1 MRNILCLCQLIL
13 LLNFIIITK
22 EDICPDNQISISSLG
37 KCINIT
43 DILLDRNLIIKTENL
58 FFLATNKEGKIQK
71 NGFKLDI
78 YKLNDTKLQ
87 SHNMRKSKLYI
98 PNSCFEKMEDDIQ
111 LQLDKNKG
119 IIIIVQNYN
128 ENNSNNISDNYFI
141 IRHNSPN
148 TKINYINSNDY
159 DFSYCNNDP
168 ILFDEEIHINTLR
181 YNYNDTTPIDIQQIM
196 YGKKYGIDLFN
207 PNSEFF
213 NDICFKFTSE
223 KGFDVPLESRVEDY
237 YQNITFCDDRKNSH
251 YISCNYS
258 SIKSTFTFRCAFGYY
273 KNEGDKSS
281 YLDTI
286 DSELK
291 SLVSV
296 SNLKVI
302 KCYKQFL
309 NLRDIIRNYGGMICI
324 VVLIIHIICFLMFCF
339 TGIKPLE
346 NKLEDL
352 IILGKAITRR
362 LSNWAGFHGIGDL
375 SGEDN
380 SNNQINIEH
389 KKKFNL
395 WGQIKL
401 LRLKR
406 QKIKESIKLK
416 VSNPPK
422 KGDVLALKENAKESE
437 RININIV
444 DIKESDFDIFQN
456 KQKPI
461 KLNPSRQKSVDKN
474 IQKTGGS
481 KILKTKDK
489 KTKKEK
495 ENKEKKSENSQIYD
509 YDDDELNE
517 LPLDKALKKDHR
529 NFCQYYWN
537 ILLDSHIILNI
548 FLVHDDYNLF
558 TIKLCLLLM
567 TFAINLTF
575 NIFFFTSESMEL
587 TYVKSVNDI
596 SRLWDDFVQGIYSS
610 ILSAIALVILKYLS
624 LTHNS
629 IRALRKIKDMKI
641 AEKKSVCIIRCIKI
655 RIVIYYILSFIFNIV
670 FGFYILSFCAIFEN
684 TQTELIISMFYSWLI
699 SLIYPF
705 IICFIASILR
715 SIAFR
720 CKSKFIYIA
729 NKIFLLLN

>member
-1 MRNILCLCQLIL
+1 
-13 LLNFIIITK
+13 
-22 EDICPDNQISISSLG
+22 
-37 KCINIT
+37 
-43 DILLDRNLIIKTENL
+43 
-58 FFLATNKEGKIQK
+58 
-71 NGFKLDI
+71 
-78 YKLNDTKLQ
+78 
-87 SHNMRKSKLYI
+87 MRKSKLYI

-119 IIIIVQNYN
+119 ILIIVQNYN

-159 DFSYCNNDP
+159 DFSFCNNEP

-196 YGKKYGIDLFN
+196 YGKKYGVDLFN

-251 YISCNYS
+251 YISSNYS
-258 SIKSTFTFRCAFGYY
+258 SIKATFTFRCAFGYY

-324 VVLIIHIICFLMFCF
+324 VVLIIHIICFSIFCF
-339 TGIKPLE
+339 TGIKPIE

-352 IILGKAITRR
+352 FILGKAITRR
-362 LSNWAGFHGIGDL
+362 RSGWAGFLGVNDSPGMEIL
-375 SGEDN
+375 
-380 SNNQINIEH
+380 NNQIDQR
-389 KKKFNL
+389 KKFNL

-401 LRLKR
+401 LKLRK
-406 QKIKESIKLK
+406 QKNIPSIKLK
-416 VSNPPK
+416 LSNPPK
-422 KGDVLALKENAKESE
+422 KPKKLSSNENPKESE
-437 RININIV
+437 EINIRIMDLNEGGS
-444 DIKESDFDIFQN
+444 DILQN
-456 KQKPI
+456 NQNQIKINPI
-461 KLNPSRQKSVDKN
+461 RQKTDGNNSEKN
-474 IQKTGGS
+474 DDVKIYNQKDN
-481 KILKTKDK
+481 TKEDK
-489 KTKKEK
+489 K
-495 ENKEKKSENSQIYD
+495 SDNSRLYD
-509 YDDDELNE
+509 YENDELNE
-517 LPLDKALKKDHR
+517 LPFDKAMKNDHR
-529 NFCQYYWN
+529 NFCQYYGN
-537 ILLDSHIILNI
+537 ILLIGHIILNV
-548 FLVHDDYNLF
+548 FFRRNDFNLF
-558 TIKLCLLLM
+558 TIKLCLLFM

-575 NIFFFTSESMEL
+575 NIFFFTNKSMKL
-587 TYVKSVNDI
+587 NYIKSVDDVSIIFDNFVKS
-596 SRLWDDFVQGIYSS
+596 LYSS
-610 ILSAIALVILKYLS
+610 ILANILLIFLKYIC

-629 IRALRKIKDMKI
+629 VRSLRQIKDVNS
-641 AEKKSVCIIRCIKI
+641 AEKQSVCILRCIKL
-655 RIVIYYILSFIFNIV
+655 RILIYYILSLIFLII

-684 TQTELIISMFYSWLI
+684 TQIELIKSTFYSWLI

-705 IICFIASILR
+705 IICFITSIIR
-715 SIAFR
+715 SISFIL
-720 CKSKFIYIA
+720 KSKCLYAVKLILQF
-729 NKIFLLLN
+729 F

>member
-1 MRNILCLCQLIL
+1 MRNILCLSQIIL

-37 KCINIT
+37 KCMNIK

-98 PNSCFEKMEDDIQ
+98 PSCFEKMENDIQ

-159 DFSYCNNDP
+159 DFSFCNNDP

-196 YGKKYGIDLFN
+196 YGKKYGVDLFN

-352 IILGKAITRR
+352 IILGKAI
-362 LSNWAGFHGIGDL
+362 LEDFLIG
-375 SGEDN
+375 
-380 SNNQINIEH
+380 Q
-389 KKKFNL
+389 
-395 WGQIKL
+395 
-401 LRLKR
+401 
-406 QKIKESIKLK
+406 
-416 VSNPPK
+416 
-422 KGDVLALKENAKESE
+422 
-437 RININIV
+437 
-444 DIKESDFDIFQN
+444 DFM
-456 KQKPI
+456 
-461 KLNPSRQKSVDKN
+461 V
-474 IQKTGGS
+474 
-481 KILKTKDK
+481 
-489 KTKKEK
+489 
-495 ENKEKKSENSQIYD
+495 
-509 YDDDELNE
+509 
-517 LPLDKALKKDHR
+517 
-529 NFCQYYWN
+529 
-537 ILLDSHIILNI
+537 
-548 FLVHDDYNLF
+548 
-558 TIKLCLLLM
+558 
-567 TFAINLTF
+567 
-575 NIFFFTSESMEL
+575 
-587 TYVKSVNDI
+587 
-596 SRLWDDFVQGIYSS
+596 
-610 ILSAIALVILKYLS
+610 
-624 LTHNS
+624 
-629 IRALRKIKDMKI
+629 
-641 AEKKSVCIIRCIKI
+641 
-655 RIVIYYILSFIFNIV
+655 
-670 FGFYILSFCAIFEN
+670 
-684 TQTELIISMFYSWLI
+684 
-699 SLIYPF
+699 
-705 IICFIASILR
+705 
-715 SIAFR
+715 
-720 CKSKFIYIA
+720 
-729 NKIFLLLN
+729 